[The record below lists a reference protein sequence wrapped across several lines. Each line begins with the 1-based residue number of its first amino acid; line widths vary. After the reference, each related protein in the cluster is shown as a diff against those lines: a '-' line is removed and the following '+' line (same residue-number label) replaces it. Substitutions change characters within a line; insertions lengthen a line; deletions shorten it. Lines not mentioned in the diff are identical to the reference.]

1 VRRSDA
7 VATDQPSSDRRTVTL
22 RQTATGDLLD
32 RLNRPVARLTASPA
46 SGDPPQPSLVPVS
59 ERFHAANGC
68 KTDEVAL
75 TLLAQL
81 VTLEHEELAAASDER
96 PETLLMTA
104 IAMLAEL
111 EPATATEALLAAQM
125 LGTERSA
132 MRFLARAMLP
142 GQTTEA
148 IDANLTPSVRLM
160 RSLTS
165 KSRRCQNSKGKSGQQ
180 RVVVEHVNVE
190 AGGQAIVGTV
200 LPGDPRGEWRLTTMN
215 PIPRGRGWLRNGNP
229 PGDLSTIRRCG
240 AQTRRG
246 TPCAGPAMRNGRCRM
261 HGGPST
267 GPRTPEGLDRSR
279 KARWVH
285 GGRSRE
291 VRERR
296 RANRRRWRE
305 APSAARPSVIGG
317 VKPSDSGFRFVT
329 ASANMFSP
337 IIQSREAAPAR
348 GSAGSS

>member
-32 RLNRPVARLTASPA
+32 RLDRPLARLTASPT
-46 SGDPPQPSLVPVS
+46 SGDAPQPSLVPVS
-59 ERFHAANGC
+59 ERFHAAVGC

-75 TLLAQL
+75 TLLVQL

-104 IAMLAEL
+104 TAMLAEL

-125 LGTERSA
+125 VGTERAA

-148 IDANLTPSVRLM
+148 IGANVTRSVRLM
-160 RSLTS
+160 RLFNEQIETMS
-165 KSRRCQNSKGKSGQQ
+165 KLKGKSGQQ

-200 LPGDPRGEWRLTTMN
+200 
-215 PIPRGRGWLRNGNP
+215 IPRGASG
-229 PGDLSTIRRCG
+229 GDLG
-240 AQTRRG
+240 
-246 TPCAGPAMRNGRCRM
+246 
-261 HGGPST
+261 
-267 GPRTPEGLDRSR
+267 ESR
-279 KARWVH
+279 
-285 GGRSRE
+285 
-291 VRERR
+291 
-296 RANRRRWRE
+296 
-305 APSAARPSVIGG
+305 
-317 VKPSDSGFRFVT
+317 
-329 ASANMFSP
+329 
-337 IIQSREAAPAR
+337 
-348 GSAGSS
+348 